1 MGLFRSK
8 KARAT
13 TQREAKPV
21 AATLLPGQ
29 SHGASCPYLW
39 NFCNNGSCDGCQAD
53 AEQASGSQGAPW
65 VQGTTAEERHHM
77 VREAAEG
84 RGGLTMSDLMDGGFR
99 RR

>member
-8 KARAT
+8 KEKAT
-13 TQREAKPV
+13 AEAKGRSV

-29 SHGASCPYLW
+29 SYSANCPYLW
-39 NFCNNGSCDGCQAD
+39 SFCNNGSCDGCQAD

-65 VQGTTAEERHHM
+65 VHGTTAVERHQM

-84 RGGLTMSDLMDGGFR
+84 RGDLTMSELMDGGFR